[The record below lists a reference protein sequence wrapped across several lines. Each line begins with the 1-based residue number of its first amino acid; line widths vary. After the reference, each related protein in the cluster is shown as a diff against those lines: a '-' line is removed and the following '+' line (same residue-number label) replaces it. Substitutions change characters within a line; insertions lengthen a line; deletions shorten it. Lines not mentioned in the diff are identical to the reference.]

1 MLPSLSIVM
10 PIGFDPVVPS
20 MVETPA
26 GVILVTLFELP
37 FVV

>member
-1 MLPSLSIVM
+1 MLPLVSMVM

-20 MVETPA
+20 MVETPS
-26 GVILVTLFELP
+26 GVILETLFELA